1 MNRADHLRVVDS
13 LQVDRGD
20 PEIRMAELALDHI
33 QRHPFP
39 RHLNRVR
46 VAELMRG
53 EASPYA

>member
-1 MNRADHLRVVDS
+1 
-13 LQVDRGD
+13 
-20 PEIRMAELALDHI
+20 MAELALDHI